1 MADPAGEIQAAGAV
15 VWRPVAGGEV
25 AMIHRR
31 RYDDW
36 SFPKGK
42 CEPGEHVL
50 ATAVREVAEETGARV
65 ILGRR
70 LGTTRYDSDEQHKQ
84 VSYWASRC
92 REPLSRFVPNA
103 EVDRLDWLPVPAALG
118 RLSYQRDVQ
127 VLSEFAAG
135 PAQTVPCILLRH
147 AAAGSKSDWPG
158 NDLARPLD
166 PRGSAAAEI
175 IARLLSCF
183 GSCRVV
189 TSVAERCVATVRPY
203 AALTGA
209 QIELEPLFTVSQQG
223 RGRAVAKRAVAERAA
238 ADRAAVDRAVMDRAA
253 ADRAAAIAA
262 DGRPVVICAHRENLP
277 LLLEAACAGLRSAPP
292 EDPALP
298 KGGFWV
304 LHSWDGTIVS
314 AEQHHPARE

>member
-15 VWRPVAGGEV
+15 LWRPAAGGEV
-25 AMIHRR
+25 AVIHRR

-50 ATAVREVAEETGARV
+50 ATALREVAEETGVRV
-65 ILGRR
+65 ILGRQ
-70 LGTTRYDSDEQHKQ
+70 LGTTRYDSNGQHKQ
-84 VSYWASRC
+84 VRYWAGRC

-118 RLSYQRDVQ
+118 RLSYQRDVRM
-127 VLSEFAAG
+127 LGEFAAG

-147 AAAGSKSDWPG
+147 AAAGSKSDWQG

-166 PRGSAAAEI
+166 PRGAAAAES
-175 IARLLSCF
+175 IAQLLSCF
-183 GSCRVV
+183 GPCRVV

-203 AALTGA
+203 AALIGA

-223 RGRAVAKRAVAERAA
+223 RGRAAVDGAA
-238 ADRAAVDRAVMDRAA
+238 ADRAVMDRAA

-277 LLLEAACAGLRSAPP
+277 LLLDAACAGLRAARP
-292 EDPALP
+292 EDPPLP

-304 LHSWDGTIVS
+304 LHSWDGKMVS